1 MAVML
6 GNLYG
11 ALRDAGVPDDR
22 AQKAAEE
29 VATFEDEI
37 ASLKGDVALLKW
49 MGGVNI
55 ALTLGLTGLVLRV
68 QH

>member
-11 ALRDAGVPDDR
+11 ALRDAGVPDER

-29 VATFEDEI
+29 VATFKDDI
-37 ASLKGDVALLKW
+37 ASLKADVSLLKW
-49 MGGVNI
+49 MGGFNI
-55 ALTLGLTGLVLRV
+55 ALSLGLIGLVLRGL
-68 QH
+68 H

>member
-11 ALRDAGVPDDR
+11 ALKEAGVPDER

-29 VATFEDEI
+29 VAAFKDDI
-37 ASLKGDVALLKW
+37 SDLKSDVKLLKW
-49 MGGVNI
+49 MSGFVLAITVAGFGIVI
-55 ALTLGLTGLVLRV
+55 RLLV
-68 QH
+68 

>member
-11 ALRDAGVPDDR
+11 AFREAGVPDDR

-29 VATFEDEI
+29 VASFKDEI
-37 ASLKGDVALLKW
+37 SSVKTDVILLKR
-49 MGGVNI
+49 MVGFNI
-55 ALTLGLTGLVLRV
+55 ALTLGLMGLVLRGL
-68 QH
+68 H

>member
-11 ALRDAGVPDDR
+11 ALREAGVPDDR

-29 VATFEDEI
+29 VASFKDEI
-37 ASLKGDVALLKW
+37 SSVKTDVVLLKW
-49 MGGVNI
+49 MVGFNI
-55 ALTLGLTGLVLRV
+55 ALTLGLMGLVLRGL
-68 QH
+68 H